1 MHKRVGVVFL
11 LLVVAAATLAV
22 LSPGRSTE
30 VAAVSN
36 DGIAPGDAGMRVF
49 LDPET
54 GETLA
59 APDPNAVI
67 ELDGELQN
75 AMRRDTEGLPT
86 IKHQN
91 GAESIE
97 LDGRY
102 QEASV
107 VRIDENG
114 KHIICTDRVENL
126 EKALNEPSTTAE
138 VQ

>member
-1 MHKRVGVVFL
+1 

-30 VAAVSN
+30 VAAVN
-36 DGIAPGDAGMRVF
+36 TDGIAPGDAGMRVY

-54 GETLA
+54 GETLSD
-59 APDPNAVI
+59 PDPSAVF
-67 ELDGELQN
+67 ELDAELQN
-75 AMRRDTEGLPT
+75 AMRRDTEGLENVHHP
-86 IKHQN
+86 N
-91 GAESIE
+91 GAVSID

-102 QEASV
+102 QEASF

-114 KHIICTDRVENL
+114 KKIICTDNVANI